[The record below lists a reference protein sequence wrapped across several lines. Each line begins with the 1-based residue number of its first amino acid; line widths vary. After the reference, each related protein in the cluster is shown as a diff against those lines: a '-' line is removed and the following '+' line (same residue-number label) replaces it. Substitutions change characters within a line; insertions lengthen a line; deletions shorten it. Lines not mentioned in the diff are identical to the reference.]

1 MFIIKGGDVGNMY
14 QSFWN
19 KFYDFKLA
27 SYYYQLYALHARR
40 GRSIVS
46 ALCMLASSALL
57 AQMTQSASFRLGWV
71 VIVFLCQLVSVLQP
85 IFPFEKQYYAA
96 CNIYQDVNQLC
107 DKMEAYWRT
116 VSDNTTDK
124 ELNQEIISFSEQ
136 YDKIE
141 TRFATA
147 DLFPQKKRL
156 FQHARDDADLYFRR
170 FENE

>member
-1 MFIIKGGDVGNMY
+1 MIIIKGWFVRNMY

-27 SYYYQLYALHARR
+27 SYYYQLYALRARR
-40 GRSIVS
+40 ERSIVS

-57 AQMTQSASFRLGWV
+57 AQMTQSASFRFGWV

-107 DKMEAYWRT
+107 DKIEAYWRT
-116 VSDNTTDK
+116 VSDNTTDE
-124 ELNQEIISFSEQ
+124 ELNQKIISFSEQ
-136 YDKIE
+136 YDKVE

-147 DLFPQKKRL
+147 DLFPYKKRL
-156 FQHARDDADLYFRR
+156 FLRAKDSTDTYFRR
-170 FENE
+170 FEK